1 MPESPS
7 EPPLPSTFSK
17 NSSCTKSRR
26 EDNRKWQKTVNF
38 DGRTRKVATDTRK
51 QQKIDCDRSEELR
64 PRRAVGVLKIRM
76 KKRDS
81 VVSEPIKSPLAEG
94 PDSVLIAASNC
105 ARGGAFDVLVERY
118 RATFFS
124 VAFQITR
131 NPEDA
136 EDLVQQSFQK
146 AFLQLPSFE
155 AKSSFATWL

>member
-1 MPESPS
+1 
-7 EPPLPSTFSK
+7 
-17 NSSCTKSRR
+17 
-26 EDNRKWQKTVNF
+26 
-38 DGRTRKVATDTRK
+38 
-51 QQKIDCDRSEELR
+51 
-64 PRRAVGVLKIRM
+64 M

-81 VVSEPIKSPLAEG
+81 VVSEPINSPLAEG

-118 RATFFS
+118 RATLFS
-124 VAFQITR
+124 VAFRITR

-155 AKSSFATWL
+155 AKSSFATWLINIATHEAHVSSRNRAGRPVSPDEIRLEHKIAPPKGFPHEAPNSEEKFAP